1 MKRMILTASLM
12 SMLFFAGSAL
22 AVDEHHPEKKDAS
35 TAAQMKTDQM
45 EMGQMDAQ
53 TKKMEEMRT
62 KIEMEKDPVARKALM
77 QEQMQMMKDC
87 MKMMGG
93 QGMMGGKG
101 MMGGE
106 QAMMGGKQ
114 AMMGEKG
121 MPTDDRMGM
130 MEKKMKM
137 MQEMM
142 NGMMMQQEMKT
153 K

>member
-1 MKRMILTASLM
+1 MKKMILTASLI

-22 AVDEHHPEKKDAS
+22 AVDEHHPEKKDAPA
-35 TAAQMKTDQM
+35 AAQMKTDQM

-53 TKKMEEMRT
+53 TKKMEEMR
-62 KIEMEKDPVARKALM
+62 KRIETEKDPAARKALM

-87 MKMMGG
+87 MKMMDGKD
-93 QGMMGGKG
+93 MMGGK
-101 MMGGE
+101 
-106 QAMMGGKQ
+106 AMMGD
-114 AMMGEKG
+114 KG
-121 MPTDDRMGM
+121 MPMDDRMGT

-142 NGMMMQQEMKT
+142 NGMMMHQETET

>member
-1 MKRMILTASLM
+1 MKKMILTASLM

-106 QAMMGGKQ
+106 QAMMG
-114 AMMGEKG
+114 EKG
-121 MPTDDRMGM
+121 MSTDDRMGM